1 MHACD
6 CGSADFPRISFA
18 KALHACTISVK
29 LPDVDKNAWTRYLE
43 VTTHPDNDKTIASKV
58 GVSPSTIGRWRSGEI
73 DPKPRQVVAL
83 ARRYG
88 KSPLAALVAAGYLSA
103 EDLEEDLTLHY
114 AADLDEISTLQ
125 LVDELRDRLDVMND
139 YAGWLASITRET
151 GHPAH
156 LAPGA
161 LRYVHPSVAPAQVD
175 GMDFIRPIAPHLA
188 AKELDGDTYY
198 SIDRPYEASA
208 QNLPPHVKEQ
218 MRETLATRAGNV
230 DGTRQDYDLVANDS
244 INEFPA
250 GDDADYD
257 HA

>member
-1 MHACD
+1 M
-6 CGSADFPRISFA
+6 
-18 KALHACTISVK
+18 
-29 LPDVDKNAWTRYLE
+29 DKNAWTRYLE
-43 VTTHPDNDKTIASKV
+43 VTTHPDNDKTIAFKV

-88 KSPLAALVAAGYLSA
+88 KSPLAALVAAEYLSA

-125 LVDELRDRLDVMND
+125 LVDELRDRLEVMND

-156 LAPGA
+156 LAHGA
-161 LRYVHPSVAPAQVD
+161 LRYVHPAVAPSQVD
-175 GMDFIRPIAPHLA
+175 GMDFIRPIASHLHVE
-188 AKELDGDTYY
+188 ELDGDKYY
-198 SIDRPYEASA
+198 SIDRPHDVSVSD
-208 QNLPPHVKEQ
+208 LPPHV
-218 MRETLATRAGNV
+218 RERIQETSAARTANV

-244 INEFPA
+244 INEFPS
-250 GDDADYD
+250 GNDADYD